1 MKAFN
6 EAGVCRWCAV
16 SEPVDLDAWR
26 ATLAREDEHLY
37 AHAEALKRVRE
48 ERDAARAGLSTHA
61 MRFPT
66 HRSDRPRA
74 KILPALGR
82 WLRSHVTFEE

>member
-1 MKAFN
+1 MEAFTFN

-26 ATLAREDEHLY
+26 ARLARADEHLY
-37 AHAEALKRVRE
+37 ARAEALKRARE
-48 ERDAARAGLSTHA
+48 GRDV
-61 MRFPT
+61 
-66 HRSDRPRA
+66 

-82 WLRSHVTFEE
+82 WLRSHFTFSE